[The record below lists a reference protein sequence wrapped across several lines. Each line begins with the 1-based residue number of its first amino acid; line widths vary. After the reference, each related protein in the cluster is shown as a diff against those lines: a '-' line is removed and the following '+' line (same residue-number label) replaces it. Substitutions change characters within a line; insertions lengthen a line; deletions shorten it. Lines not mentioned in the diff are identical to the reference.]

1 MWYFHTIFKT
11 ETAAKIDIECL
22 MLLISFKVKFRP
34 FLIVFFLFRIVDK
47 SSFQIL
53 KVWTWWSLMCG
64 ESVSRRIKF
73 LLCYGYQP
81 SGNLTKESVMR
92 NLELTLVRCWSSKPT
107 VEVLVSYKYP
117 QNSGKGLVL
126 YPAMLWETRAALAQK
141 AWGAHCGKYRGSR
154 NTESHKAPHP
164 QHIHIFLLFNMF
176 C

>member
-1 MWYFHTIFKT
+1 MLWISALREPDKGECYEEFRAYSCQVLIFPTHT
-11 ETAAKIDIECL
+11 
-22 MLLISFKVKFRP
+22 
-34 FLIVFFLFRIVDK
+34 
-47 SSFQIL
+47 
-53 KVWTWWSLMCG
+53 
-64 ESVSRRIKF
+64 
-73 LLCYGYQP
+73 
-81 SGNLTKESVMR
+81 
-92 NLELTLVRCWSSKPT
+92 
-107 VEVLVSYKYP
+107 EVLVSYKYP